1 MKGLVK
7 VVVVIAVAVIVAVGI
22 LWLNLD
28 RIVKTRVERD
38 LATALQTTAT
48 IDKLRLNPLR
58 GTLEMQSV
66 TIANP
71 PGFTAPNLL
80 TTQRIQLQVKPLS
93 LLAKTLQITQLTVQ
107 NTEVTFEQQQLR
119 NNLVVATSKLEDAQ
133 TQKDRGDRRFQIDAV
148 TIRRTTAH
156 VSASLLGQKSAELAI
171 DLPDISL
178 QNVTSEN
185 VNGMVMSELIRT
197 LFTRILNAILQEG
210 TSKLP
215 NFSNLIPPQLRD
227 NLPDFLKQFP
237 LP

>member
-1 MKGLVK
+1 MKGLGK
-7 VVVVIAVAVIVAVGI
+7 RVVVIAVAAIIALGIV
-22 LWLNLD
+22 WFNLD
-28 RIVKTRVERD
+28 RIVKNRVERD
-38 LATALQTTAT
+38 LTTALQTSAT

-58 GTLEMQSV
+58 GTLAIQSL

-71 PGFTAPNLL
+71 PGFTAPNLM
-80 TTQRIQLQVKPLS
+80 TTQRIQLQFKPLS
-93 LLAKTLQITQLTVQ
+93 LFAKTLEITQLTVQ

-119 NNLVVATSKLEDAQ
+119 NNLVIATSKLEDAQ
-133 TQKDRGDRRFQIDAV
+133 TQKDRGDRRLQIGTV
-148 TIRRTTAH
+148 TIQRTTAH
-156 VSASLLGQKSAELAI
+156 VSASLLGQKSAELTI

-178 QNVTSEN
+178 QTVTSEN
-185 VNGMVMSELIRT
+185 VNGMVISELIRT

-215 NFSNLIPPQLRD
+215 NFTNLIPPQFRD